1 VNSARNFILCGRV
14 VRAKVRL
21 RRCTAGTMGEIIY
34 LAGRNQHPTILLV
47 ESETLLR
54 VEIAAALRKCDCVVV
69 EAVSGEEALTLLRA
83 GRMAHAMLTA
93 LDLDG
98 AVSGLALAEAVQ
110 LEFPSVK
117 LLLGANRKGG
127 RGRPRFTTTERP
139 YEPAAVEAAI
149 RALLSPAQRD

>member
-1 VNSARNFILCGRV
+1 MNSARNFIVRDRV

-34 LAGRNQHPTILLV
+34 LAGRNQRPTILLV

-54 VEIAAALRKCDCVVV
+54 VAIAAGLRACDCVVV

-98 AVSGLALAEAVQ
+98 GVSGLELAEAVQ

-117 LLLGANRKGG
+117 LLLGASCKDGQ
-127 RGRPRFTTTERP
+127 GRPRFTMIERP

-149 RALLSPAQRD
+149 RASLSPAQRD